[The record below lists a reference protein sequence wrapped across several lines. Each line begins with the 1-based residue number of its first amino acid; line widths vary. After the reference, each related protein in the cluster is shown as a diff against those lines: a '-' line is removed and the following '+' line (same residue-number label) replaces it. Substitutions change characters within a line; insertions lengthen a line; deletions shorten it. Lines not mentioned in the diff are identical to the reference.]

1 MMSHSLFDST
11 EELTL
16 MKQQVIKVLQ
26 ERLHLHTHYFLPAQ
40 QKRNYNPS
48 RLSLEEF
55 VLDAL
60 LNMIQSMALTTPTE
74 MIPVLQSVIQIN
86 YNMLEDNAQEVIENM
101 FALRCDAKII
111 LLAENKM
118 RKHVDGMLKTH
129 SLQEVMEFYR
139 RHLTP
144 RFYEK
149 KNLGQVFTPFP
160 LIEKI
165 IDQIPVE
172 IMNDPKST
180 FFDPSAGMGGFL
192 VVLYRR
198 LMITLQKAIP
208 DKKKRHD
215 HIVDKMLFAA
225 ELTKNNVRRMKKIFG
240 STFHVYEGNTLL
252 LDSKEKMRQHFGVEQ
267 MRVIVGNPPFEK
279 PQKKETKKV
288 AGGTLWIEFV
298 NMSFDQWLEKDGIF
312 GMVLPPGWRKAM
324 DEDSRTKDLW
334 NKMSCQYKPL
344 YIEMFDAEMAK
355 KAFNN
360 VVSIRFDIVVLQN
373 TKNTGYK
380 TTILGTDKKQ
390 YKMNV
395 SKLPFLP
402 NGHLTMWKKVLR
414 KNKTGGVN
422 VLYSRSAYGSDKKT
436 TKSTYDHHS
445 GFKHKVIHS
454 IHKDGSR
461 IYLYTNKRSKEGGFG
476 VSKLIFNRL
485 GGWNKPVLDIN
496 GEYGISQNMFAIIFS
511 SPQDAKDAYKF
522 FSNPT
527 VLAMFQEDFTWTT
540 SMPASFWKMFSN
552 MKNGFWHHG

>member
-1 MMSHSLFDST
+1 MMHHSLFDST

-26 ERLHLHTHYFLPAQ
+26 ERLHLHTHYFLSAQ

-60 LNMIQSMALTTPTE
+60 LNMIQSIALTSPTE
-74 MIPVLQSVIQIN
+74 MIPVISSVIRTN
-86 YNMLEDNAQEVIENM
+86 YNMMENDTQEVIENM
-101 FALRCDAKII
+101 FALRCDTKII

-139 RHLTP
+139 RYLTP

-172 IMNDPKST
+172 IMHDPKST

-215 HIVDKMLFAA
+215 HIVGKMLFAA
-225 ELTKNNVRRMKKIFG
+225 ELTKNNVHRMKKIFG
-240 STFHVYEGNTLL
+240 STFHVYEGNTLQ
-252 LDSKEKMRQHFGVEQ
+252 LDSKEKMKRYFGVEQ

-279 PQKKETKKV
+279 PQEKETRKV
-288 AGGTLWIEFV
+288 AGGTLWIDFV
-298 NMSFDQWLEKDGIF
+298 NMSLDRWLEKGGVF

-334 NKMSCQYKPL
+334 EKMSTQYKPL

-360 VVSIRFDIVVLQN
+360 VVSIRFDIVVLQK
-373 TKNTGYK
+373 TKNDGHK
-380 TTILGTDKKQ
+380 TTIIGTDKKR
-390 YKMNV
+390 YVMDV

-402 NGHLTMWKKVLR
+402 NGHLKVWKKVLTQDQ
-414 KNKTGGVN
+414 KKGLK
-422 VLYSRSAYGSDKKT
+422 VLYSRSAYGSDKKSI
-436 TKSTYDHHS
+436 KRSLEGAY
-445 GFKHKVIHS
+445 KHKVIHS
-454 IHKDGSR
+454 IHKDGSQVL
-461 IYLYTNKRSKEGGFG
+461 LYTNKRNKEGGFG

-485 GGWNKPVLDIN
+485 GGWNRPVIDIK
-496 GEYGISQNMFAIIFS
+496 GEYGVSQNMFAIVFS

-522 FSNPT
+522 FRDPK
-527 VLAMFQEDFTWTT
+527 VLAMFQDDFTWTT
-540 SMPASFWKMFSN
+540 SMPASFWKMFRN
-552 MKNGFWHHG
+552 MKDGFWHQ